1 MQRAVQNLLSRV
13 GRAPA
18 FRPPQSRTFSGV
30 PGKEQMNA
38 AAARA
43 GEEVQNLGNAIGE
56 NVQKLQWWTSAKVM
70 RPMVSALRAIVHLL
84 LPSPLGA
91 VCYFRPLPRSVG
103 WPRCSEQAGFGAAYP
118 PTCPSLL
125 SPVLISDHGSSDAR
139 RSFPAA

>member
-56 NVQKLQWWTSAKVM
+56 NVQKLQWWTSAK
-70 RPMVSALRAIVHLL
+70 RR
-84 LPSPLGA
+84 
-91 VCYFRPLPRSVG
+91 
-103 WPRCSEQAGFGAAYP
+103 GAAAQEFAHFMGQVVNLPQLPVGVALAGGLAVFEVYAWFVVGEIIGKRQLIGYP
-118 PTCPSLL
+118 
-125 SPVLISDHGSSDAR
+125 VK
-139 RSFPAA
+139 AASVHH